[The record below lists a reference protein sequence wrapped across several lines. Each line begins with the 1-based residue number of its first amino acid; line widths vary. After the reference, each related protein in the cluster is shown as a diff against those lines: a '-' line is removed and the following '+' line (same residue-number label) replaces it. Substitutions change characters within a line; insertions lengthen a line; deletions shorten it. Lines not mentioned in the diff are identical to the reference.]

1 MVFAGRIETS
11 NKQNNLIAKAFL
23 EPIGFDTCTC
33 VLVQVY
39 GGGKASPPT
48 QPTICNMLNKT
59 SLRNFLGELPLAAE
73 LDYAL
78 RHAWRNR
85 ARKDHYNLSRLS
97 KSLPLA
103 VEQARP
109 FAQKA
114 AAGKK
119 ILFFAT
125 LHYWIEQAAYIS
137 LTLAG
142 LGHKVTLMT
151 LPYSEWHKEMDK
163 LTQKQ
168 RGLHTRDALSS
179 LTPLVEHASFL
190 DPSTDRSG
198 RRLKPASVLPAA
210 LQSDIEEISLWD
222 AQYTLM
228 REEVDMNNA
237 SDRALYD
244 LRIKRNTFAALAA
257 LEWMQTNKPDVVLIP
272 NGLILEMGIVF
283 RVARYLNIP
292 AMTFEF
298 NDQREQIWLAQ
309 NSSIMRQDT
318 DYLVE
323 ARCKLPMTDAMYERL
338 ADLENARRGARVWGK
353 SKRVWQYVS
362 SQGAIETRKAL
373 GLDDRPV
380 VLLAAN
386 VLGDSLT
393 LGRNIFAESMSEWIT
408 RTVQFFASRPDVQF
422 VIRIHPGETIVPKA
436 KSMATVVREALSEI
450 PEHIHVIAATD
461 KINTYDLIEVA
472 DLGLA
477 YTTTVGMET
486 AMNGI
491 PVICCGQTHYRGR
504 GFTIDPNTWDEYFA
518 ALERV
523 LSDLPAHRLNDEQ
536 VAKAWNY
543 AYRFFFEYPRPFP
556 WRLMNFWDDLEVWP
570 LDKVLSEEGMMQ
582 FGDTF
587 KFLVGEPFTWK

>member
-1 MVFAGRIETS
+1 
-11 NKQNNLIAKAFL
+11 
-23 EPIGFDTCTC
+23 
-33 VLVQVY
+33 
-39 GGGKASPPT
+39 
-48 QPTICNMLNKT
+48 MLNKT
-59 SLRNFLGELPLAAE
+59 SLRNFIGELPLAAE
-73 LDYAL
+73 LDYTL
-78 RHAWRNR
+78 RQKNR
-85 ARKDHYNLSRLS
+85 ARKDHYNLSRLQN
-97 KSLPLA
+97 SLPQA
-103 VEQARP
+103 VEQVKP
-109 FAQKA
+109 FIEKA
-114 AAGKK
+114 PAGKN

-125 LHYWIEQAAYIS
+125 LHYWIEQAAYLS

-151 LPYSEWHKEMDK
+151 LPYSEWHKEMDR
-163 LTQKQ
+163 LTQRQ
-168 RGLHTRDALSS
+168 RALHTRDALSALAS
-179 LTPLVEHASFL
+179 FVQHASFL
-190 DPSTDRSG
+190 DL
-198 RRLKPASVLPAA
+198 RLASVLPAA
-210 LQSDIEEISLWD
+210 LQADVEEVSLWD

-228 REEVDMNNA
+228 REEVDLDTPK
-237 SDRALYD
+237 DRAPYD

-257 LEWMQTNKPDVVLIP
+257 LEWMQTHKPDVVLIP

-292 AMTFEF
+292 AVTFEF

-309 NSSIMRQDT
+309 NTSIMRQDT

-323 ARCKLPMTDAMYERL
+323 ARGSLPMTDEMYERL

-353 SKRVWQYVS
+353 SKRLWQYVS
-362 SQGAIETRKAL
+362 AQGAEQTRQAL

-408 RTVQFFASRPDVQF
+408 RTVQYFAKRPDVQL
-422 VIRIHPGETIVPKA
+422 VIRVHPGERLVPQA
-436 KSMATVVREALSEI
+436 KSMGKVVREALPEI
-450 PEHIHVIAATD
+450 PSNIHVIGALD
-461 KINTYDLIEVA
+461 NVNTYDLIEIA
-472 DLGLA
+472 NLGLA
-477 YTTTVGMET
+477 YTTTVGVET

-491 PVICCGQTHYRGR
+491 PVISCGETHYRGR
-504 GFTIDPNTWDEYFA
+504 GFTIDPNSWEEYFA
-518 ALERV
+518 TLEKALA
-523 LSDLPAHRLNDEQ
+523 DLPAHRLSEEQ
-536 VAKAWNY
+536 IARAWNY

-570 LDKVLSEEGMMQ
+570 VKKVLSEEGIAQ

>member
-1 MVFAGRIETS
+1 
-11 NKQNNLIAKAFL
+11 
-23 EPIGFDTCTC
+23 
-33 VLVQVY
+33 
-39 GGGKASPPT
+39 
-48 QPTICNMLNKT
+48 MLNKT

-78 RHAWRNR
+78 RQKNR
-85 ARKDHYNLSRLS
+85 ARKDHYNLSRLRN
-97 KSLPLA
+97 SLPEA
-103 VEQARP
+103 VNKIKPLIE
-109 FAQKA
+109 KA
-114 AAGKK
+114 PAGKN

-142 LGHKVTLMT
+142 LGHKVTLLT

-168 RGLHTRDALSS
+168 RALHTKDALSA
-179 LTPLVEHASFL
+179 LTPYVEHTSVL
-190 DPSTDRSG
+190 D
-198 RRLKPASVLPAA
+198 LKPASVLPTA
-210 LQSDIEEISLWD
+210 LQADVEEISLWD

-228 REEVDMNNA
+228 REEVDMNSA
-237 SDRALYD
+237 KDRALYE
-244 LRIKRNTFAALAA
+244 LRLKRNTFAALTA
-257 LEWMQTNKPDVVLIP
+257 LEWMQIHQPDVVLIP

-292 AMTFEF
+292 AVTFEF

-309 NSSIMRQDT
+309 NTSIMRQNT
-318 DYLVE
+318 DYLVRE
-323 ARCKLPMTDAMYERL
+323 RCSLPMTDAMYERL

-353 SKRVWQYVS
+353 SKRLWQYVS
-362 SQGAIETRKAL
+362 AQGAEVTREAL

-408 RTVQFFASRPDVQF
+408 KTVQYFAKRNDVQL
-422 VIRIHPGETIVPKA
+422 VVRIHPGEKIVPQA
-436 KSMATVVREALSEI
+436 KSMATVVREALSEM
-450 PEHIHVIAATD
+450 PSHIHVIGALD
-461 KINTYDLIEVA
+461 NVNTYDLIEIA

-477 YTTTVGMET
+477 YTTTVGVET

-491 PVICCGQTHYRGR
+491 PVMSCGETHYRGR
-504 GFTIDPNTWDEYFA
+504 GFTIDPNSWGEYFST
-518 ALERV
+518 LENV
-523 LSDLPAHRLNDEQ
+523 LSDLPGHRLTEGQ

-570 LDKVLSEEGMMQ
+570 VEKVLREEGMSQ

>member
-1 MVFAGRIETS
+1 MF
-11 NKQNNLIAKAFL
+11 
-23 EPIGFDTCTC
+23 
-33 VLVQVY
+33 
-39 GGGKASPPT
+39 
-48 QPTICNMLNKT
+48 NKT

-85 ARKDHYNLSRLS
+85 ARKDHFNLSHLK
-97 KSLPLA
+97 KSLPHA
-103 VEQARP
+103 VEQVKPIIQNSIRNT
-109 FAQKA
+109 QYEVKN
-114 AAGKK
+114 

-137 LTLAG
+137 LALAG

-163 LTQKQ
+163 LTQRQ
-168 RGLHTRDALSS
+168 RGLHTRDALSPLSTFAHHIS
-179 LTPLVEHASFL
+179 LL
-190 DPSTDRSG
+190 DLRPSTFD
-198 RRLKPASVLPAA
+198 LPSA
-210 LQSDIEEISLWD
+210 LQSDIAEISLWD

-228 REEVDMNNA
+228 REEVDMSNA
-237 SDRALYD
+237 KDKALYD
-244 LRIKRNTFAALAA
+244 LRVKRNTFAALAA
-257 LEWMQTNKPDVVLIP
+257 LEWMQINKPDVVLIP

-292 AMTFEF
+292 AVTFEF

-309 NSSIMRQDT
+309 NTSIMRQDT

-323 ARCKLPMTDAMYERL
+323 ARCKLPMTDEMYERL

-353 SKRVWQYVS
+353 SKRLWQYVS
-362 SQGAIETRKAL
+362 SQGAEETRKTL

-393 LGRNIFAESMSEWIT
+393 LGRNVFAESMSEWMT
-408 RTVQFFASRPDVQF
+408 KTVQYFAKRTDVQL
-422 VIRIHPGETIVPKA
+422 VVRIHPGEKIVPQA
-436 KSMATVVREALSEI
+436 KSMGTVVREAL
-450 PEHIHVIAATD
+450 PELPSHIHVIGALD
-461 KINTYDLIEVA
+461 NVNTYDLIEIA
-472 DLGLA
+472 NLGLA
-477 YTTTVGMET
+477 YTTTVGVET
-486 AMNGI
+486 AMNGR
-491 PVICCGQTHYRGR
+491 PVIVCGDTHYRKR
-504 GFTIDPNTWDEYFA
+504 GFTIDPNSWDEYFS
-518 ALERV
+518 ALENV
-523 LSDLPAHRLNDEQ
+523 LSDLPAHRLTEEQ
-536 VAKAWNY
+536 TAKAWNY

-570 LDKVLSEEGMMQ
+570 LDKVLSDEGMNH
-582 FGDTF
+582 FSDTF